1 MRFIILG
8 MIFFSTPLILA
19 QSRGGLLLRGEV
31 PVVADI
37 RTPTK
42 NSPQKFHSMSSPQLR
57 VEQIR
62 REPASTVVRVTA
74 P

>member
-1 MRFIILG
+1 MRFIILCAV
-8 MIFFSTPLILA
+8 FFSTPLILA

-37 RTPTK
+37 RAPAK
-42 NSPQKFHSMSSPQLR
+42 NSPQQFRSLSSPQLR